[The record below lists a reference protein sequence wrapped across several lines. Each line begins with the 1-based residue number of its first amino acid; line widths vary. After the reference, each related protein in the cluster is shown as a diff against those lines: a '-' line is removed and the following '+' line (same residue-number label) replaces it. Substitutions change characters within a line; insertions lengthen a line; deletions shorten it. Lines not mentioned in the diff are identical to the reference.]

1 MTPNEETSRMPGTD
15 PEWDSSM
22 RTAQVVAYVRQ
33 TPVNAMA
40 TVVASGVTGFL
51 LWPTISAYW
60 ILTWIGTQWLL
71 IGTLLYRWIRHR
83 QSKRT
88 LRNIR
93 PSALRRATL
102 WAGLSG
108 GIWGAAV
115 FFLPYLDTRQELTV
129 IIVMSAMIAGA
140 ATTLAAIPLA
150 ASIYIAAII
159 LPAVGYF
166 LSYGNS
172 DGFGLATM
180 ALTFGFAMLG
190 ATRSVY
196 RLFLEQIQARN
207 ANSRILEEIGRE
219 RQEWLEISDTREAF
233 ALFDREERLLTWNR
247 SLAPLLSLPE
257 SSLRRGVQRRD
268 LLQEAAAPVLVREG
282 KRDAEDWIRA
292 LATAREPITEL
303 LENGRW
309 IRTSNRKTKRGY
321 TVTTFEDITESAE
334 AEEAARQAASRLEDA
349 IASTSQAIIIFDKN
363 ERVVLF
369 NDAGLDYYPETRPL
383 MKPGL
388 KFEDLI
394 RSGTERGAFRAGDTP
409 IEQRLLNF
417 REGKGVP
424 TLRVLND
431 GRRLQISDWRMRDGG
446 TIVVA
451 TDVTELMER
460 ENALRA
466 SEEKLRLSEEY
477 FRALIENSSDI
488 ITLIALD
495 GKVLFESP
503 SIEPALGYRPD
514 DLIGTR
520 IFDILHPDDL
530 ERAFHAINDLTK
542 DGQVPASGEFRIR
555 HRNGEWRHFAITAT
569 NALEIPS
576 VNGIVLNARDVTE
589 LKQREEELHQ
599 AQKMEAVGQLTGGI
613 AHDFNNILA
622 VTLGNLQLLAE
633 QIEDDEKMQKLVDRA
648 VRATERGAA
657 LTHRLLAFSR
667 RQSLRPQPTD
677 IGHLVIGLQDL
688 LGRTL
693 GANIEIS
700 THLAEN
706 LPQANIDPNQVESA
720 ILNLA
725 LNARD
730 AMPGGGRLVI
740 ETSLRHLDSD
750 YARAHPEVSPGD
762 YVALSVSDTG
772 LGMSPDIL
780 ERVFEPFFTTKGVG
794 EGTGLGLSMVY
805 GFIKQS
811 GGHIT
816 IYSEPGNGTTIR
828 MHLPVVATTDAVPA
842 AREKP
847 RSDIPRGNKERILV
861 VEDDQ
866 SVGETAKVLLDDL
879 GYVQVMAKDVPGAL
893 EILRRDSGFAVLFT
907 DIVLPGEKNGLDLAR
922 EVASSFPGIRILCT
936 SGYTENT
943 VFRDGPGKG
952 EFPLLDKPYRKEVLA
967 QKLRNLIVEDREV
980 T

>member
-33 TPVNAMA
+33 TPINAM
-40 TVVASGVTGFL
+40 TTIVASGVTGFL
-51 LWPTISAYW
+51 LWPTIPLYW
-60 ILTWIGTQWLL
+60 IIPWVGAQWLL

-83 QSKRT
+83 LSKRV
-88 LRNIR
+88 LRNVR

-108 GIWGAAV
+108 GIWGTV
-115 FFLPYLDTRQELTV
+115 VSFLPYLDSRQDLTV
-129 IIVMSAMIAGA
+129 IMVLSAMIAGA

-150 ASIYIAAII
+150 ASTYIAAII

-166 LSYGNS
+166 LSQGNS
-172 DGFGLATM
+172 SGFGLAIM

-190 ATRSVY
+190 ATKSVY
-196 RLFLEQIQARN
+196 RLFLEQIRAHN

-257 SSLRRGVQRRD
+257 SSLHRGMLRHD
-268 LLQEAAAPVLVREG
+268 LLREAAAPLSVREG
-282 KRDAEDWIRA
+282 RQSVEDWIR
-292 LATAREPITEL
+292 TITTSREPVTEH
-303 LENGRW
+303 LENDRW
-309 IRTSNRKTKRGY
+309 IRTSNRETERGY
-321 TVTTFEDITESAE
+321 TVSTFEDVTESIEAE
-334 AEEAARQAASRLEDA
+334 AAARRASARLEDA
-349 IASTSQAIIIFDKN
+349 IASASQAITIFDEK
-363 ERVVLF
+363 ERIVIY
-369 NDAGLDYYPETRPL
+369 NDACHDFYPEVRAIV
-383 MKPGL
+383 KPGL
-388 KFEDLI
+388 TFEELI
-394 RSGTERGAFRAGDTP
+394 QTSAKQGVLERDSDSL
-409 IEQRLLNF
+409 EERLRKF
-417 REGKGVP
+417 REGKGTP
-424 TLRVLND
+424 TLRTLKD

-451 TDVTELMER
+451 ADVTELMER

-466 SEEKLRLSEEY
+466 SEEKLRRSEEY

-503 SIEPALGYRPD
+503 SIEPALGYRSD

-542 DGQVPASGEFRIR
+542 DGQAPASGEFRIR

-780 ERVFEPFFTTKGVG
+780 ERVFEPFFTTKSVG

-828 MHLPVVATTDAVPA
+828 MHLPVVATTDAVPT
-842 AREKP
+842 AREIP

-879 GYVQVMAKDVPGAL
+879 GYVPIMAKDVPGAL